1 MTFRR
6 ILPMLA
12 AFAVVL
18 AGCASAPSAPGSA
31 DAAPSAAAPAGLVPV
46 SVTVPDGLAA
56 APLDEPRQVLVPS
69 GWTMSV
75 FARVAGGPARRLG
88 AGRRTAGLRAGRG
101 LGRAADA
108 GRPRHGC
115 RVACCW
121 RG

>member
-1 MTFRR
+1 VVMTFRR

-31 DAAPSAAAPAGLVPV
+31 GAAPSAAAPAGLVPV

-75 FARVAGGPARRLG
+75 FARVPSARL
-88 AGRRTAGLRAGRG
+88 
-101 LGRAADA
+101 AA
-108 GRPRHGC
+108 
-115 RVACCW
+115 
-121 RG
+121 